1 MMRVFEKMGRT
12 LHLGFL
18 LALSLVLILNVAHG
32 GKTSTF
38 VRKVEKT
45 VDMPFD
51 SDVFA
56 VPPGYNAPQQVH
68 ITQGDLEGKALIV
81 SWVTVDEPGSSEVH
95 YWSEHS
101 KEKKKA
107 DGKVVTYR
115 FFNYTS
121 GFIHHTTIR
130 QLKHNTKYHYEIGI
144 GNTTRQFWFITPPEV
159 GPDVPYT
166 FGLIG
171 DLG

>member
-1 MMRVFEKMGRT
+1 MW
-12 LHLGFL
+12 LNDLINYLGHVL
-18 LALSLVLILNVAHG
+18 LLFYSMYGYAIGSLIIIY
-32 GKTSTF
+32 
-38 VRKVEKT
+38 VEKISVRHKSKPAINNFPLFDFKSMLVNCKQIVLLSFSLLLVSIT
-45 VDMPFD
+45 VLLWIK
-51 SDVFA
+51 
-56 VPPGYNAPQQVH
+56 VH

-130 QLKHNTKYHYEIGI
+130 QLK
-144 GNTTRQFWFITPPEV
+144 V
-159 GPDVPYT
+159 
-166 FGLIG
+166 
-171 DLG
+171 